1 MLRKTTILMLCAL
14 TLSCTAFAQEA
25 WSLQKCISHAKQN
38 NLSLRQSQIAIS
50 QAELTEKGS
59 RMARMPSVNAFTS
72 LGFNYGQSI
81 NPVSWRSD

>member
-14 TLSCTAFAQEA
+14 TLSLPAFAQEA

-38 NLSLRQSQIAIS
+38 NLNLRQAQIAVS

-59 RMARMPSVNAFTS
+59 RMARMPNLNASTNF
-72 LGFNYGQSI
+72 GFQYGRNI
-81 NPVSWRSD
+81 DPTTN